1 MRVLAPTTIN
11 SVASTT
17 SSARTLRLCFI
28 PHPGYRAV
36 VAAAVPAVALGPVKG
51 LVRLVQQVFLVY
63 RVVRVGGGAHADG
76 YRDAPAL
83 QGEPV
88 LLYSSPYSLRHLHHA
103 LPVGV
108 GKERHELLA
117 AVTGRDVDSA
127 DSLPQYLSHPLE

>member
-51 LVRLVQQVFLVY
+51 LVRLVQEVLLVY
-63 RVVRVGGGAHADG
+63 RVVREGGGAHADG

-88 LLYSSPYSLRHLHHA
+88 LLYRSPYPLRHLHDA

-117 AVTGRDVDSA
+117 PVAGRYVHRA
-127 DSLPQYLSHPLE
+127 DRLTQYLAH